1 MKKNEPDVS
10 YSDFISSLNL
20 YVRIEEGGA
29 IRDTRPK
36 RVTELL
42 HIVREQGVSML
53 ALYSA
58 EDLAAMVSGH
68 IRSNKDETALEA
80 VPGVQGGEEI
90 LKALQEINDKNR
102 LYGQVLSLLAQVAAD
117 KRMAHKLP
125 LTA

>member
-1 MKKNEPDVS
+1 VKKNEPDVS

-36 RVTELL
+36 RFTELL
-42 HIVREQGVSML
+42 RIVSERGTSML
-53 ALYSA
+53 LLFSA

-68 IRSNKDETALEA
+68 IRPNKDKTALEA
-80 VPGVQGGEEI
+80 VPDVQGGEEI
-90 LKALQEINDKNR
+90 ITSFGSLGDKGL

-117 KRMAHKLP
+117 KRMTRKLP